1 MKKFFKIVWEVMEEI
16 SAARAQ
22 RRIKYGWY

>member
-1 MKKFFKIVWEVMEEI
+1 MKKFLNTVWEVLEEI

>member
-1 MKKFFKIVWEVMEEI
+1 MKTFLNKIWNILEEI

-22 RRIKYGWY
+22 SRIKYGWY